1 MEQGDIRMDATTT
14 ENLQV
19 KKNPQRNKTAGRR
32 SARKQQRSLA
42 KDILRDAALQDELS
56 REAFSAAAD
65 DMFHTLLQWC
75 FANKVAPA
83 RGLREV
89 VTVLGETLHETVAD
103 EESELAKEIDLAA
116 YEACTLLADEVMY
129 RVFGKL
135 AESGEGD
142 ARDLALAMDQLS
154 AFMRDMGSPEAFL
167 EACVGD

>member
-1 MEQGDIRMDATTT
+1 MDAMTT
-14 ENLQV
+14 
-19 KKNPQRNKTAGRR
+19 KKNRQKKPRNRSKSSSMTQNENRRPATA
-32 SARKQQRSLA
+32 
-42 KDILRDAALQDELS
+42 AANTPDVFDELS
-56 REAFSAAAD
+56 RDAFLNAAD
-65 DMFHTLLQWC
+65 DMFDAILQWC
-75 FANKVAPA
+75 FANQVAPA

-89 VTVLGETLHETVAD
+89 VNVLGETLHETVAD

-135 AESGEGD
+135 AESGDGD

-167 EACVGD
+167 EACAAE